1 MTADPDRSPRIS
13 KVGWGSALIV
23 LGVLAG
29 CAVLGIA
36 VGAVDLPI
44 GSVVV
49 ELLDKLPGVDIESG
63 LSERQAAILWELRV
77 PRVILAGMVG
87 GMLAMAGA
95 GFQGVFRNPL
105 ADPYLLGVAAGA
117 GLGATLAIAYLPNES
132 GWPVSPLPVAAFAGA
147 VLGVAVTY
155 ALGRSATRT
164 YAAATLILAGVA
176 VAAFLTATQTFIQQ
190 ENSETF
196 REVFAWIMG
205 ALGTV
210 GWREVTLI
218 LPYVIVSA
226 LGLLLYRRLM
236 DVMGVGDEEADSVGI
251 KAARVR
257 LVVVAAATLGTAAAV
272 AVSGLI
278 GFVGIIVPHAIRLVL
293 GSSYRIILPLSLGF
307 GAAFLIIADLIART
321 VIAPAEIPIG
331 VITAF
336 FGAPFFLVVLMRARK
351 ALVSSIGLVDLAV
364 AYNGRRVVD
373 GVSMHIE
380 PRTWVALIGPNG
392 AGKSTLLRAVAS
404 LVPFAGQIDI
414 GGMPTS
420 EMTRRQLSELV
431 AFLPQRPVMPEG
443 VTVAD
448 YVAIGR
454 TPYIPY
460 WGTEALHD
468 REIIAGVLERLEL
481 TTLADRQI
489 DTLSGGEAQR
499 VVLAR
504 ALTQQSEILLLD
516 EPTSAPRRGTSAAG
530 PGADRRAQI

>member
-1 MTADPDRSPRIS
+1 LTADPDRSPRIS
-13 KVGWGSALIV
+13 KVGWGTALIV

-36 VGAVDLPI
+36 VGAVDLPVD
-44 GSVVV
+44 SVVA
-49 ELLDKLPGVDIESG
+49 ELLDKLPGVDIDSG

-117 GLGATLAIAYLPNES
+117 GLGATLAIAYLPDEG
-132 GWPVSPLPVAAFAGA
+132 GWPVSPLPMAAFAGA

-210 GWREVTLI
+210 GWGEVTLI

-226 LGLLLYRRLM
+226 LGLLLYRRLL

-307 GAAFLIIADLIART
+307 GSAFLIIADLIART

-336 FGAPFFLVVLMRARK
+336 FGAPFFLVVLIRAR
-351 ALVSSIGLVDLAV
+351 
-364 AYNGRRVVD
+364 R
-373 GVSMHIE
+373 
-380 PRTWVALIGPNG
+380 
-392 AGKSTLLRAVAS
+392 
-404 LVPFAGQIDI
+404 
-414 GGMPTS
+414 
-420 EMTRRQLSELV
+420 LS
-431 AFLPQRPVMPEG
+431 
-443 VTVAD
+443 
-448 YVAIGR
+448 
-454 TPYIPY
+454 
-460 WGTEALHD
+460 
-468 REIIAGVLERLEL
+468 
-481 TTLADRQI
+481 
-489 DTLSGGEAQR
+489 
-499 VVLAR
+499 
-504 ALTQQSEILLLD
+504 
-516 EPTSAPRRGTSAAG
+516 
-530 PGADRRAQI
+530 

>member
-1 MTADPDRSPRIS
+1 MTVEPDRSPRIS
-13 KVGWGSALIV
+13 KVGWGSALLV

-36 VGAVDLPI
+36 VGAVDLPV
-44 GSVVV
+44 GSVVA
-49 ELLDKLPGVDIESG
+49 ELLNKLPGVDIESG

-117 GLGATLAIAYLPNES
+117 GLGATLAIAYLPDDS
-132 GWPVSPLPVAAFAGA
+132 GWLVSPLPVAAFAGA

-210 GWREVTLI
+210 GWGEVTLI

-336 FGAPFFLVVLMRARK
+336 FGAPFFLVVLIRAR
-351 ALVSSIGLVDLAV
+351 
-364 AYNGRRVVD
+364 R
-373 GVSMHIE
+373 
-380 PRTWVALIGPNG
+380 
-392 AGKSTLLRAVAS
+392 
-404 LVPFAGQIDI
+404 
-414 GGMPTS
+414 
-420 EMTRRQLSELV
+420 LS
-431 AFLPQRPVMPEG
+431 
-443 VTVAD
+443 
-448 YVAIGR
+448 
-454 TPYIPY
+454 
-460 WGTEALHD
+460 
-468 REIIAGVLERLEL
+468 
-481 TTLADRQI
+481 
-489 DTLSGGEAQR
+489 
-499 VVLAR
+499 
-504 ALTQQSEILLLD
+504 
-516 EPTSAPRRGTSAAG
+516 
-530 PGADRRAQI
+530 